1 MSSLDSIQTSGD
13 ELAFVSEVEYFDM
26 PSSCVG
32 IFTHIHISSRPEL
45 FQTKIISQSF
55 RLSRLQYPRLSTVTR
70 NVSNARFQT

>member
-32 IFTHIHISSRPEL
+32 VAGGVAACP
-45 FQTKIISQSF
+45 
-55 RLSRLQYPRLSTVTR
+55 
-70 NVSNARFQT
+70 